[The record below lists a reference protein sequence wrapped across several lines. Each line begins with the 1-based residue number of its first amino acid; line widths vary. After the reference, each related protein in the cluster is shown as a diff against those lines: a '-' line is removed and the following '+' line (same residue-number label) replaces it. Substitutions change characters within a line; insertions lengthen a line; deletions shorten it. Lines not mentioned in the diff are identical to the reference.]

1 MLNEH
6 QMNLLVQCAADRDEA
21 SARKFGEEGY
31 QFYKNLVKQMEE
43 DKKNGIKG
51 TYSIP
56 SSYD

>member
-6 QMNLLVQCAADRDEA
+6 EMNLLVGCAIERNEK
-21 SARKFGEEGY
+21 SAKNFGPEGY
-31 QFYKNLVKQMEE
+31 EFYKKLVEQMEE
-43 DKKNGIKG
+43 DKKNGFTG

>member
-1 MLNEH
+1 MLSEH
-6 QMNLLVQCAADRDEA
+6 DMNLLVQCAADRDEK
-21 SARKFGEEGY
+21 SAKNFGPEGVR
-31 QFYKNLVKQMEE
+31 FYENLVKQMEE